1 MPRKLLSGDRAV
13 AEGAKLSGIQVV
25 AAYPITPQ
33 TEIVETLYK
42 SISSGELKAYA
53 IPVESEHS
61 AMSACVGASA
71 VGARAFTASS
81 SQGLALMHECLFLAS
96 GFRLPIV
103 MAVANRALSQPVS
116 IMCDHGDSLA
126 QRDTGWL
133 QFYVENCQ
141 EALDTI
147 PIAYRVAEDERVLL
161 PAMVCL
167 DGFFLSHLSEP
178 VEIPPS
184 AEVETFLPAPN
195 PHYPT
200 LNLEKPIVLGV
211 MPYPPYHNEFQYD
224 KHVCLENSKT
234 VVREVF
240 DRFAKEFGRKYNPV
254 EPYQTDDA
262 EIVIVGMGSMMGT
275 VRHAVNQLR
284 QAGEKVGMVRIK
296 MYRPF
301 PYGELAELAGKAN
314 VVAVL
319 DRDVSPGT
327 GGILYPDVLRSLYHL
342 SDRPKVVN
350 FVLGLG
356 GRDVSPL
363 TVGKVVSETRKV
375 KKTGLL
381 EKETFWPDADFNTLK
396 AWGISE

>member
-1 MPRKLLSGDRAV
+1 M
-13 AEGAKLSGIQVV
+13 

-178 VEIPPS
+178 VEIPTGE
-184 AEVETFLPAPN
+184 EVETFLPPPN
-195 PHYPT
+195 PQYPT
-200 LNLEKPIVLGV
+200 LSLEKPIILGA

-224 KHVCLENSKT
+224 KHVCLENSRT

-254 EPYQTDDA
+254 EPFQTDDA
-262 EIVIVGMGSMMGT
+262 EIVIVGIGSMMGT
-275 VRHAVNQLR
+275 VRHAVNQMR
-284 QAGEKVGMVRIK
+284 QAGEKVGSVRIK

-301 PYGELAELAGKAN
+301 PYGELAEAAGKAK

-319 DRDVSPGT
+319 DRDVSSGT
-327 GGILYPDVLRSLYHL
+327 GGILYPDVLRSFYPL
-342 SDRPKVVN
+342 SERPKVVN

-356 GRDVSPL
+356 GRDVSAL
-363 TVGKVVSETRKV
+363 TVEKVVSETRKV
-375 KKTGLL
+375 KKTGLS
-381 EKETFWPDADFNTLK
+381 EKETFWPDADINTLK

>member
-1 MPRKLLSGDRAV
+1 M
-13 AEGAKLSGIQVV
+13 

-42 SISSGELKAYA
+42 SISNGELKAYA

-178 VEIPPS
+178 VEIPTGE
-184 AEVETFLPAPN
+184 EVETFLPPPN
-195 PHYPT
+195 PQYPT
-200 LNLEKPIVLGV
+200 LSLEKPIILGA

-224 KHVCLENSKT
+224 KHVCLENSRT

-254 EPYQTDDA
+254 EPFQTDDA
-262 EIVIVGMGSMMGT
+262 EIVIVGIGSMMGT
-275 VRHAVNQLR
+275 VRHAVNQMR
-284 QAGEKVGMVRIK
+284 QAGEKVGSVRIK

-301 PYGELAELAGKAN
+301 PYGELAEAAGKAK

-319 DRDVSPGT
+319 DRDVSSGT
-327 GGILYPDVLRSLYHL
+327 GGILYPDVLRSFYPL
-342 SDRPKVVN
+342 SERPKVVN

-356 GRDVSPL
+356 GRDVSAL
-363 TVGKVVSETRKV
+363 TVEKVVSETRKV
-375 KKTGLL
+375 KKTGLS
-381 EKETFWPDADFNTLK
+381 EKETFWPDADINTLK

>member
-1 MPRKLLSGDRAV
+1 M
-13 AEGAKLSGIQVV
+13 

-147 PIAYRVAEDERVLL
+147 LIAYRVAEDERVLL
-161 PAMVCL
+161 PVMVCL

-178 VEIPPS
+178 VEIPTS
-184 AEVETFLPAPN
+184 AEAEAFLPPPD

-200 LNLEKPIVLGV
+200 LNLKKPIILGA

-224 KHVCLENSKT
+224 KHVCLEYAGT

-240 DRFAKEFGRKYNPV
+240 DRFAKDFGRKYNPV

-262 EIVIVGMGSMMGT
+262 ELIIVGMGSMMGT
-275 VRHAVNQLR
+275 VRHAVNQMR
-284 QAGEKVGMVRIK
+284 RAGKKVGLARIK

-301 PYGELAELAGKAN
+301 PYGELAEVAGKSDI
-314 VVAVL
+314 VAVL

-327 GGILYPDVLRSLYHL
+327 GGILYPDVLRSLYAL

-356 GRDVSPL
+356 GRDISPL
-363 TVGKVVSETRKV
+363 TVEKVVSETRRV
-375 KKTGLL
+375 KKTGLS
-381 EKETFWPDADFNTLK
+381 EKETFWPDANINTLK

>member
-1 MPRKLLSGDRAV
+1 MPRKLLSGDRSV
-13 AEGAKLSGIQVV
+13 AEGAKLSGIQVM

-42 SISSGELKAYA
+42 SISNGELKAYA

-178 VEIPPS
+178 VEIPTGE
-184 AEVETFLPAPN
+184 EVETFLPPPN
-195 PHYPT
+195 PQYPT
-200 LNLEKPIVLGV
+200 LSLEKPIILGA

-224 KHVCLENSKT
+224 KHVCLENSRT

-254 EPYQTDDA
+254 EPFQTDDA
-262 EIVIVGMGSMMGT
+262 EIVIVGIGSMMGT
-275 VRHAVNQLR
+275 VRHAVNQMR
-284 QAGEKVGMVRIK
+284 QAGEKVGSVRIK

-301 PYGELAELAGKAN
+301 PYGELAEAAGKAK

-319 DRDVSPGT
+319 DRDVSSGT
-327 GGILYPDVLRSLYHL
+327 GGILYPDVLRSFYPL
-342 SDRPKVVN
+342 SERPKVVN

-356 GRDVSPL
+356 GRDVSAL
-363 TVGKVVSETRKV
+363 TVEKVVSETRKV
-375 KKTGLL
+375 KKTGLS
-381 EKETFWPDADFNTLK
+381 EKETFWPDADINTLK

>member
-1 MPRKLLSGDRAV
+1 MVEELSEYYAG
-13 AEGAKLSGIQVV
+13 GKF
-25 AAYPITPQ
+25 
-33 TEIVETLYK
+33 K
-42 SISSGELKAYA
+42 GEFV
-53 IPVESEHS
+53 PVESEHS

-147 PIAYRVAEDERVLL
+147 PIAYRVAEDDRVLL

-178 VEIPPS
+178 VEIPPR
-184 AEVETFLPAPN
+184 AEVERFLPPPN

-200 LNLEKPIVLGV
+200 LNLENPIVLGV

-224 KHVCLENSKT
+224 KHFCLENSRT

-240 DRFAKEFGRKYNPV
+240 DHFARDFGREYNPV
-254 EPYQTDDA
+254 EPYLTDDA

-284 QAGEKVGMVRIK
+284 EAGEKVGLVRIK

-301 PYGELAELAGKAN
+301 PYAELAELAGRAN

-327 GGILYPDVLRSLYHL
+327 GGILYPDVLRSFYRLP
-342 SDRPKVVN
+342 DRPKVVN

-363 TVGKVVSETRKV
+363 TVSRIVSETRKAM
-375 KKTGLL
+375 KTGLS
-381 EKETFWPDADFNTLK
+381 EKETFWPDADVNTLK

>member
-1 MPRKLLSGDRAV
+1 MSRKFMSGDRAV
-13 AEGAKLSGIQVV
+13 AEGAKLSGIQVM

-33 TEIVETLYK
+33 TDIVETLYN
-42 SISSGELKAYA
+42 SISNHELNAYA

-61 AMSACVGASA
+61 AMSACVGAAS

-96 GFRLPIV
+96 GLRLPIV

-147 PIAYRVAEDERVLL
+147 PIAYKVAEDERVLL

-178 VEIPPS
+178 VEIP
-184 AEVETFLPAPN
+184 AKADVEKLLPPLN

-200 LNLEKPIVLGV
+200 LSLEKPIVLGV

-224 KHVCLENSKT
+224 KHFCLENSGT

-240 DRFAKEFGRKYNPV
+240 ELFENAFGRKYDLI
-254 EPYQTDDA
+254 ETHYADDA
-262 EIVIVGMGSMMGT
+262 EILIVGMGSMMGT
-275 VRHAVNQLR
+275 VRHVVNQLR

-301 PYGELAELAGKAN
+301 PFNELAEVAGKAS

-319 DRDVSPGT
+319 DRDNSTGT
-327 GGILYPDVLRSLYHL
+327 GGILYSDVLRSLYHL
-342 SDRPKVVN
+342 ADHPPIVN
-350 FVLGLG
+350 FILGLG

-363 TVGKVVSETRKV
+363 TISKVISESRKV
-375 KKTGLL
+375 KKAKMHG
-381 EKETFWPDADFNTLK
+381 KETFWPDADTNTLK
-396 AWGISE
+396 AWGICE